1 MSIRSLRQLLTE
13 KYTKTTQFILTLMYV
28 VGLIGLQVPMLKPIF
43 QELSAFNL
51 WVSAGLLLI
60 FHQDFHKNFIILGVI
75 CYLVGYWIEV
85 VGVHTGIIFGVY
97 QYGAGLGTKLFKVPL
112 VIGTNWFILVYCSG
126 IFWEKIKEYFKLS
139 WHPIIQGIFI
149 GTIMTS
155 LDYLIEPVAIALDFW
170 QWENNIIP
178 IRNYV
183 AWWIIAAILGYYFS
197 ISKFDKH
204 NPLAILLLFLQC
216 FFFSGHTILF
226 MLNN

>member
-1 MSIRSLRQLLTE
+1 MTISSIRQLLTE
-13 KYTKTTQFILTLMYV
+13 KYTKTTQFILTLMYT
-28 VGLIGLQVPMLKPIF
+28 VGLIGLQVPVLKPIF

-60 FHQDFHKNFIILGVI
+60 FHQDFRKNFIILGII

-97 QYGAGLGTKLFKVPL
+97 QYGTGLGTKLFKVPL

-126 IFWEKIKEYFKLS
+126 IFWEKIREHFKFS
-139 WHPIIQGIFI
+139 WHPIVQGILI
-149 GTIMTS
+149 GTLMTS

-170 QWENNIIP
+170 QWDNNIIP
-178 IRNYV
+178 IRNYI
-183 AWWIIAAILGYYFS
+183 AWWIISSILGYYFS
-197 ISKFDKH
+197 TSQFLKH
-204 NPLAILLLFLQC
+204 NPLAILLLVLQC
-216 FFFSGHTILF
+216 LFFAGHTILF